1 MSNKTKSIT
10 SFFKPKAKNEPQD
23 APIKAEVDEKPKKVV
38 KKKEIDPLVAE
49 KIEEK
54 LREFDNCV
62 DYGPVIGKDK
72 KLYSHNL
79 QRHDKT

>member
-1 MSNKTKSIT
+1 MSSKTKSIT

-23 APIKAEVDEKPKKVV
+23 APLKEEVDQKPKKVV
-38 KKKEIDPLVAE
+38 NKKEIDPIIAE

-62 DYGPVIGKDK
+62 EYGPVIGKSEICEFLTLK
-72 KLYSHNL
+72 G
-79 QRHDKT
+79 